1 MKNKEEIEEIAN
13 KLYGE
18 YTGYHKTSFVNG
30 YKQCQEDMT
39 KDVEYWQSESEHW
52 YQQAIEINVENNLP
66 SDYKQVTG
74 FNNPAEL
81 AAYEKGRLH
90 EETVLLK
97 WIKDWDGSTNSAM
110 GELLKD
116 KFNQLNKTK
125 H

>member
-1 MKNKEEIEEIAN
+1 M
-13 KLYGE
+13 
-18 YTGYHKTSFVNG
+18 S
-30 YKQCQEDMT
+30 
-39 KDVEYWQSESEHW
+39 
-52 YQQAIEINVENNLP
+52 IEIRIGTKTDIPFALNLV
-66 SDYKQVTG
+66 K
-74 FNNPAEL
+74 EL